1 MASEQVMVT
10 FPIGLRDR
18 AHAAGLNVSGVAAS
32 AVLRT
37 TQAIEKET
45 GADCQVQTP
54 AAASVRRAS
63 ECQPQVS

>member
-45 GADCQVQTP
+45 GVNAAKQFSP
-54 AAASVRRAS
+54 AAASVQGGQNDIS
-63 ECQPQVS
+63 I